1 MSSMDRYCKSTFAS
15 DKHFF
20 CSVII
25 FLAQVCQYKI
35 QWKWMKYSLVSC
47 KESLLNV
54 LPCAN
59 KSLFT
64 VNRFPG
70 IDNRIFTI
78 RWIQIRTL
86 YFFHWRIQRRGCP
99 RIFHFSGVG
108 SGVGGGIQCLF
119 WVILQCDP
127 DFQTH
132 ACITSMETLLLQ
144 NLAK

>member
-25 FLAQVCQYKI
+25 FLAQVCRYKI

-64 VNRFPG
+64 VNRFTG

-108 SGVGGGIQCLF
+108 SGVGGGFNAYFGWFYSVTPISK
-119 WVILQCDP
+119 P
-127 DFQTH
+127 TH
-132 ACITSMETLLLQ
+132 VLLVWRHFCY
-144 NLAK
+144 KT